1 MAVEIVTLNLTLK
14 NKVEQTATSGRFL
27 KQRPQFNQLKISRE
41 MHAYRKRW
49 DVSIGLYGQTPLK
62 MRESISVT

>member
-14 NKVEQTATSGRFL
+14 NKVEQTASSGRFL
-27 KQRPQFNQLKISRE
+27 KQRAQFNQLKISRE